1 VRPDWQLRDAPAGLA
16 RLYHDRGWWRDETLG
31 QVLAAGLDRA
41 GHRDFRIHSRT
52 RPWAG
57 TLADVAGLALGVA
70 GGLRARGVGPGD
82 VVAFQVPNWLEAAV
96 TFYAASF
103 LGAVLV
109 PIVHFYG
116 RKEVG
121 HILRQSRARALVTA
135 DRYGHLD
142 YLQSLDAL
150 RPELPELELVAV
162 VNGDRPALA
171 PGPVPPGTIPFARLL
186 DGPALAGPLAG
197 DPAAPAA
204 VAYTSG
210 TTADP
215 KGVVHAHRTLVFEV
229 RQLGALQAQGAGPT
243 LTGAPV
249 AHGIGMLSGLLLPLD
264 RRQPVHLTDVW
275 DPSQVLSDM
284 AEFGLT
290 AGSGAT
296 YFLTSLLDDPGLTAR
311 HLSLMGHI
319 GLGGSSIPRAV
330 ADRATALGISL
341 VRMYGSTEHPST
353 TGATHD
359 DPLEKRL
366 ATDGR
371 VLPGVEVRV
380 VDAAGRDV
388 RPGTAGEIVSRGP
401 DCFAG
406 YVDPALTRDAFDAEG
421 WFATGDVGALDLDGW
436 LTITDRKKDVIIRGG
451 ENVSAVE
458 VEELLARLPGVAE
471 VAVVAAPDPRLG
483 EHACAFVR
491 VAPGAGPPDLE
502 AVRAH
507 LEAAGLARP
516 KWPEELRLV
525 EDFPRTPSGK
535 VQKFAL
541 RDRLRA
547 EAAPAARD

>member
-1 VRPDWQLRDAPAGLA
+1 MPAGLA
-16 RLYHDRGWWRDETLG
+16 RRYRAQGWWRDETLG
-31 QVLAAGLDRA
+31 QALARGLAR
-41 GHRDFRIHSRT
+41 GSHNQLRIHSRT

-57 TLADVAGLALGVA
+57 SLAQVAELARGLA
-70 GGLRARGVGPGD
+70 GGLRARGVGPDD
-82 VVAFQVPNWLEAAV
+82 VVAFQVPNWLEAAL

-116 RKEVG
+116 SREVG

-135 DRYGHLD
+135 DRFGHLD
-142 YLQSLDAL
+142 HLAALGAL
-150 RPELPELELVAV
+150 RAELPDLELVAV
-162 VNGDRPALA
+162 VSGGRPALE
-171 PGPVPPGTIPFARLL
+171 PGPVPADTVPFAELL
-186 DGPALAGPLAG
+186 SGPALPGPLEV
-197 DPAAPAA
+197 DPGGPAC

-210 TTADP
+210 TTADA
-215 KGVVHAHRTLVFEV
+215 KGVVHTHRSLGFEV
-229 RQLGALQAQGAGPT
+229 RQLGALQAAGARAA
-243 LTGAPV
+243 LTAAPV

-264 RRQPVHLTDVW
+264 RGQPIHLTDVW
-275 DPSQVLSDM
+275 DPGRVLSDM
-284 AEFGLT
+284 AEHGLS

-296 YFLTSLLDDPGLTAR
+296 YFLTSLLDHPELTAS
-311 HLSLMGHI
+311 HLELMAHI

-330 ADRATALGISL
+330 ADRATSLGISL

-353 TGATHD
+353 TGAVHQ

-366 ATDGR
+366 GTDGH
-371 VLPGVEVRV
+371 VLDGVEVRV
-380 VDAAGRDV
+380 VDDGGRDLE
-388 RPGTAGEIVSRGP
+388 PGAPGEILSRGP

-406 YVDPALTRDAFDAEG
+406 YVDPALTEMAFDTDG
-421 WFATGDVGALDLDGW
+421 WYATGDVGVLDGDGW
-436 LTITDRKKDVIIRGG
+436 LTITDRKKDIIIRGG

-471 VAVVAAPDPRLG
+471 VAVVSAPDARLG
-483 EHACAFVR
+483 EHGCAFVR
-491 VAPGAGPPDLE
+491 PQPGAPPLGLA

-525 EDFPRTPSGK
+525 DELPRTPSGK

-541 RDRLRA
+541 RARLRA
-547 EAAPAARD
+547 EAAAQAGPG